1 MKHREFFALIG
12 LAATAQP
19 LAAQAQQ
26 RDPTHRL
33 GVLMGNHSN
42 DPVGQVLAAA
52 LVQGLGALDW
62 YGMIISKSNGAGL
75 ATTPHFSNAMRR
87 SWWHSAPTR
96 ASGGNHLVA

>member
-26 RDPTHRL
+26 RDRTHRL

-75 ATTPHFSNAMRR
+75 AATPHFSNAMRR

-96 ASGGNHLVA
+96 ASGGSHLGA